1 MNIRICSRWA
11 LCSNPLATSGI
22 FPLLFVCSV
31 LLTSCLSDP
40 NENIEG
46 VHPLMGNGYGI
57 ASSTLVVKDL
67 QSTRD
72 YFSETLGFAK
82 PKPDETN
89 EGLFEG
95 TTNSSIAFAD
105 NSKLNLLSLH
115 DSLALNK
122 KDSFLA
128 HYLQG
133 HEGMRMYALSSSS
146 VEGTQKWLSLQGF
159 ELDSVRGLRMT
170 PDTLTGWDF
179 DDGGAQIQMLG
190 LGGNNPVAGL
200 PHFAQEANLPYDRVD
215 TEWITF
221 YSFQRGFVKHPN
233 GVVGTAAIQIAVEDF
248 KASCKTLRKM
258 GLVELEVDKEKQLA
272 RYQIKRN
279 QELQL
284 RAPQA
289 PADEVANFLAER
301 GEGVFGLILE
311 VDDLQATYDT
321 LSARLPEDAL
331 RMDTL
336 TDRVTV
342 LREHAFGVQLVFQE
356 ESAEQGLLAEK
367 LNVNFAG
374 KLDSTAI
381 GHAEDLYIKYCAL
394 CHGEDREGYAADFA
408 PSLRSHSLLSTSMNS
423 NFLRY
428 TVQFGREGTAMAGYL
443 KDQGGP
449 LDYIEIELLLKWL
462 NETAGIEKP
471 TALSRDPI
479 AGDVELGATLYAKH
493 CTVCHGVDGEGITA
507 PALGNPMLLATATDD
522 FLRYAIAEGRD
533 STPMVAF
540 KDSLN
545 TAEIES
551 LTAFLRSRASGWDV
565 PENDTISLPTPE
577 EYVLNPNNQ
586 GPDFELRDGRFVSAE
601 QVKRALEDSLRFVLL
616 DARSKVAWR
625 QTHIPGA
632 VPVPYYEEP
641 EDFIQHIPND
651 STFVVAYCACP
662 HAASGRVINT
672 LQRYGYKHTAIL
684 DEGILVWA
692 QMGYPVRHGQ

>member
-1 MNIRICSRWA
+1 MKIRFCPHWT
-11 LCSNPLATSGI
+11 LCSNPTATSGI
-22 FPLLFVCSV
+22 FPLLFVCSA

-40 NENIEG
+40 HENIDG

-57 ASSTLVVKDL
+57 VSSTLVVEDL

-72 YFSETLGFAK
+72 YFSEVLGFGK
-82 PKPDETN
+82 PKPDESDQ
-89 EGLFEG
+89 GIFEG
-95 TTNSSIAFAD
+95 TTKASIKFAD
-105 NSKLNLLSLH
+105 NSGLDLLSLD
-115 DSLALNK
+115 DSLQLSR

-128 HYLQG
+128 HFLQQQ
-133 HEGMRMYALSSSS
+133 EGVRMYTLSSSS
-146 VEGTQKWLSLQGF
+146 VESTQAWLSSKGF
-159 ELDSVRGLRMT
+159 EVDSVRGLRTT

-190 LGGNNPVAGL
+190 VGGNNPVASL
-200 PHFAQEANLPYDRVD
+200 PHFAKEANLPYDKVD
-215 TEWITF
+215 TDWLTY

-248 KASCKTLRKM
+248 KASRKALRKM
-258 GLVELEVDKEKQLA
+258 GLVELEVDQDKQLA

-279 QELQL
+279 QELEV
-284 RAPQA
+284 RAPQSQE
-289 PADEVANFLAER
+289 DEVARFLAER
-301 GEGVFGLILE
+301 GEGVFAIILE
-311 VDDLQATYDT
+311 VDDLQATHDT
-321 LSARLPEDAL
+321 LSARLPEAAL

-336 TDRVTV
+336 TDRITV
-342 LREHAFGVQLVFQE
+342 LREHAFGVQLAFQE
-356 ESAEQGLLAEK
+356 ESAEQGLLAAK

-381 GHAEDLYIKYCAL
+381 AHAEDLYTKYCAL

-408 PSLRSHSLLSTSMNS
+408 PSLRSHSLLSTSMTS
-423 NFLRY
+423 NFMRY

-443 KDQGGP
+443 KNQGGP

-462 NETAGIEKP
+462 NETAGVEKP
-471 TALSRDPI
+471 AKLSRDPI

-540 KDSLN
+540 KDSLS
-545 TAEIES
+545 TMEIEA

-565 PENDTISLPTPE
+565 PKNDTISLPTPE
-577 EYVLNPNNQ
+577 EYVLNPDRQ
-586 GPDFELRDGRFVSAE
+586 GPDFELRDGRFVSAA
-601 QVKRALEDSLRFVLL
+601 QVKQALEDSLRFVLL

-641 EDFIQHIPND
+641 ADFIQHIPND

-672 LQRYGYKHTAIL
+672 LQRYGYQNTAIL

-692 QMGYPVRHGQ
+692 QLGYPVRHGQ